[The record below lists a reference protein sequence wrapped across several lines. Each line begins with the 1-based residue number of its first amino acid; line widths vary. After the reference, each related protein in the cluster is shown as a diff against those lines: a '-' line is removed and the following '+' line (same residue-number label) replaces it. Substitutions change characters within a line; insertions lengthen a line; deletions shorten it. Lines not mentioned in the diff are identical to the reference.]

1 VSPPDPSSAAPDP
14 SEGAGAVPAGEP
26 SAIAELPV
34 SKLAV
39 QAARGPAPGIALCL
53 SGGGYRAMLFHVGAL
68 WRLLDGGL
76 LERLDRI
83 SCVSGGSITGATL
96 ALAWGEVRPGE
107 DRALDRFKAHVVDPL
122 RKLAGVTIDVPAG
135 LYGVLLPSRTISA
148 EVERRYAKRL
158 FGSSTL
164 QDLPD
169 RPRFVINSTNLQ
181 SGVLWR
187 FSKPYARDYLVG
199 EIERPRVRVA
209 AAVAASSAFPPFLS
223 PARLDLRKEAF
234 AAHPDDQLTGEAYRS
249 RPILS
254 DGGVYDNL
262 GLETAW
268 KRYRTVLVS
277 DGGGKLAP
285 EEKVPRDWARQ
296 SMRVLKVIDGQV
308 RSLRKR
314 ALIDSYREGA
324 REGAYWGIRTDVS
337 SYGFAGALP
346 CPREQ
351 TRELAEISTRL
362 AKLAPVVQE
371 RLINW
376 GYAVCDAALGAH
388 YPAAPMTGR
397 TFPYPSAGVG

>member
-1 VSPPDPSSAAPDP
+1 MP
-14 SEGAGAVPAGEP
+14 AGAP
-26 SAIAELPV
+26 SPIAELPV

-39 QAARGPAPGIALCL
+39 QASRGPAPGIALCL

-83 SCVSGGSITGATL
+83 SCVSGGSITGGTL
-96 ALAWGEVRPGE
+96 ALAWGELRPGE
-107 DRALDRFKAHVVDPL
+107 NGVLDRFRTHVVDPL
-122 RKLAGVTIDVPAG
+122 RRLAAVTIDVPASLSG
-135 LYGVLLPSRTISA
+135 LLLPSRTISA

-158 FGSSTL
+158 FGKSTL
-164 QDLPD
+164 QDFPD

-199 EIERPRVRVA
+199 EIEHPRVRVA

-223 PARLDLRKEAF
+223 PARLDLRQEAF
-234 AAHPDDQLTGEAYRS
+234 AAHPDDVLTGQAYRS
-249 RPILS
+249 RPVLS

-285 EEKVPRDWARQ
+285 QEKVPFDWARQ
-296 SMRVLKVIDGQV
+296 SMRALKVIDGQV

-314 ALIDSYREGA
+314 ALIDSYRQGA
-324 REGAYWGIRTDVS
+324 REGAYWGIRTDIS
-337 SYGFAGALP
+337 SYGFAGALS
-346 CPREQ
+346 CPHEQ
-351 TRELAEISTRL
+351 TLELAKISTRL
-362 AKLAPVVQE
+362 ARLAPAVQE

-388 YPAAPMTGR
+388 YPSAPAAKR
-397 TFPYPSAGVG
+397 AFPYPAVGVG